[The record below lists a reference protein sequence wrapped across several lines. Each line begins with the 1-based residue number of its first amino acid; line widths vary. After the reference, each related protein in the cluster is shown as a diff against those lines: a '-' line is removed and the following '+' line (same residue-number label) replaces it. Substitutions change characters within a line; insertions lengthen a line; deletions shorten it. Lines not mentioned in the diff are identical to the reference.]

1 MRLLK
6 VWVSA
11 LLQGY
16 SWNLMKK
23 WACCLDS
30 SSGFCHA
37 VFISSEKK
45 WFQES
50 SRPETTATSETKV
63 MSMWLIDA
71 DLVAGVN
78 EGVGIPEPNE
88 MGLYWKD
95 ASSFFSFYYFFCIRQ
110 QSQELKWAAMPEVTY
125 SEVLLLMAHGF
136 LSQPECTGNL
146 CENQI
151 HICWNFHNFLKSC
164 QVWYQWRDCTL
175 KIKVRLSWILG
186 HPNTWRFFSILY
198 YMLRGEGANGVLFM
212 SNMFLCLCLNF
223 LHEN

>member
-1 MRLLK
+1 MQIWWLEWMRELAFL
-6 VWVSA
+6 
-11 LLQGY
+11 
-16 SWNLMKK
+16 NLMKWVCIGK
-23 WACCLDS
+23 MRVL
-30 SSGFCHA
+30 
-37 VFISSEKK
+37 
-45 WFQES
+45 
-50 SRPETTATSETKV
+50 
-63 MSMWLIDA
+63 
-71 DLVAGVN
+71 
-78 EGVGIPEPNE
+78 
-88 MGLYWKD
+88 
-95 ASSFFSFYYFFCIRQ
+95 SFLFTIFCIRQ

-164 QVWYQWRDCTL
+164 KVWYQWRDCTL
-175 KIKVRLSWILG
+175 KIKVHLSWILG

-198 YMLRGEGANGVLFM
+198 YMLRGWGGQMVCFM